1 MFLISVAQTGFAPRG
16 GCATVSSLTFQGRE
30 GRCGQPAHTSPNP
43 QPHLSPATPTLP
55 FFTFAPFATPPS
67 LFTYQPCQLSVPP
80 CTRVAASRPPT
91 SASAPR
97 RPRPF
102 AILDESARMIPDMV
116 HHLSF
121 TDAMASIGSGITH
134 HSPSSSLMQHSFL
147 VADLPSDTIV
157 TVDTIVKACVKA
169 AEKEGVL
176 LTKEDLEWIRADLLK
191 TEADLLTYP
200 RKNDLFLIKD
210 DLNELSAVVAVAL
223 IAGGVAWFDL
233 KQGIADL
240 KQGVAGLLNE
250 QQERV
255 LPDVTTELTVGA
267 GNIAVIEVSA
277 PKQLRGF
284 KKKSFTL
291 KSKNEGKVLELVFSH
306 EGIVQTWQQHLPASK
321 IVELEEQKGVRYNVT
336 NVETASDTNSPS
348 AELRIELKK
357 PLVPRPWRLLL
368 V

>member
-1 MFLISVAQTGFAPRG
+1 
-16 GCATVSSLTFQGRE
+16 
-30 GRCGQPAHTSPNP
+30 
-43 QPHLSPATPTLP
+43 
-55 FFTFAPFATPPS
+55 
-67 LFTYQPCQLSVPP
+67 
-80 CTRVAASRPPT
+80 
-91 SASAPR
+91 
-97 RPRPF
+97 
-102 AILDESARMIPDMV
+102 
-116 HHLSF
+116 
-121 TDAMASIGSGITH
+121 MASIGSGITH

-291 KSKNEGKVLELVFSH
+291 KSKNEGKVLELMFSH
-306 EGIVQTWQQHLPASK
+306 EGIVQTWQQQLPATK
-321 IVELEEQKGVRYNVT
+321 IVDPEEQKQGLRYT
-336 NVETASDTNSPS
+336 FTKEETASDTNSPC
-348 AELRIELKK
+348 AELRIKLTK
-357 PLVPRPWRLLL
+357 PLASRPWHLLA
-368 V
+368 